1 MKKKIGLF
9 FGTDTGYTEISAT
22 QIAEQLG
29 KFSVDLLEI
38 SDVTVDTFKNYDCLI
53 LGLSTWYNGELQS
66 DWDDFFEDFKTIDF
80 SDKKVAIFGLGD
92 QYGYSDTFIDGVGII
107 GEVVLEN
114 GGKLIGQW
122 STDGYNFDESIAVFE
137 KGFFCGLAIDE
148 DNQPDLSEKRIK
160 MWSLQISHEFGLI
173 LD

>member
-9 FGTDTGYTEISAT
+9 FGTDTGYTEISAN

-66 DWDDFFEDFKTIDF
+66 DWDIFFEDFKTIDF
-80 SDKKVAIFGLGD
+80 SGKKVAIFGLGD
-92 QYGYSDTFIDGVGII
+92 QYGYADTFIDGVGII

-114 GGKLIGQW
+114 GGKLIGKW
-122 STDGYNFDESIAVFE
+122 STDGYNFDESIAVYE
-137 KGFFCGLAIDE
+137 EGFFCGLAIDE
-148 DNQPDLSEKRIK
+148 DNQPDLTDKRIE
-160 MWSLQISHEFGLI
+160 MWSAQISHEFG
-173 LD
+173 

>member
-1 MKKKIGLF
+1 MQF
-9 FGTDTGYTEISAT
+9 
-22 QIAEQLG
+22 
-29 KFSVDLLEI
+29 
-38 SDVTVDTFKNYDCLI
+38 
-53 LGLSTWYNGELQS
+53 
-66 DWDDFFEDFKTIDF
+66 
-80 SDKKVAIFGLGD
+80 FGLGD

-160 MWSLQISHEFGLI
+160 CGRYKYLMN

>member
-9 FGTDTGYTEISAT
+9 FGTDTGYTEISAN

-38 SDVTVDTFKNYDCLI
+38 SDATVDTFKNYDCLI

-66 DWDDFFEDFKTIDF
+66 DWDIFFEDFKTIDF
-80 SDKKVAIFGLGD
+80 SGKKVAIFGLGD
-92 QYGYSDTFIDGVGII
+92 QYGYADTFIDGVGII

-114 GGKLIGQW
+114 GGKLIGKW
-122 STDGYNFDESIAVFE
+122 STDGYNFDESIAVYE
-137 KGFFCGLAIDE
+137 EGFFCGLAIDE
-148 DNQPDLSEKRIK
+148 DNQPDLTDKRIE
-160 MWSLQISHEFGLI
+160 MWSAQISHEFG
-173 LD
+173 

>member
-1 MKKKIGLF
+1 MKK
-9 FGTDTGYTEISAT
+9 
-22 QIAEQLG
+22 
-29 KFSVDLLEI
+29 
-38 SDVTVDTFKNYDCLI
+38 CLI
-53 LGLSTWYNGELQS
+53 LGLLSTWYNGELQS

-80 SDKKVAIFGLGD
+80 SGKKVAIFGLGD

-107 GEVVLEN
+107 GEVVVEN

-122 STDGYNFDESIAVFE
+122 STDGYDFDESIAVFE
-137 KGFFCGLAIDE
+137 KVSFCGLAIDE

-160 MWSLQISHEFGLI
+160 MWSTQISHEFGLI